1 MTQGGFQIDEPD
13 QVGGVRL
20 NPKMVLNHLVIV
32 WAINYIPHS
41 PTKYSKPDQPS
52 DVIVVDCVDLDQV
65 DPETGQPGLVARNSW
80 WRQARLIQM
89 LKPKIGN
96 RNPVLLKITQGTGAN
111 AAYVGES
118 QTGDPMAMARCNQWF
133 QRNPGFVPSTP
144 LAPRNALEEE
154 VAEVATFHQGAATA
168 PPPPATLPESPLE
181 REAREAQERANA
193 GTSVVIQRLTAMAKE
208 GAERMQG
215 LDYRGGPPPY

>member
-118 QTGDPMAMARCNQWF
+118 QTSDPMAMARCNQWF
-133 QRNPGFVPSTP
+133 QRNPNYTPSTP
-144 LAPRNALEEE
+144 LAPRNPVEEE
-154 VAEVATFHQGAATA
+154 VAEVATFHQSPAAA
-168 PPPPATLPESPLE
+168 PRPPQGLPESPLE
-181 REAREAQERANA
+181 RAAREAQAQNQ
-193 GTSVVIQRLTAMAKE
+193 GTSVVISRLTQMAKE
-208 GAERMQG
+208 GAERMKD
-215 LDYRGGPPPY
+215 LDYRGGPPPF